1 MKSVRETEFAYIG
14 ERSYFRTGATGLMP
28 ERAIR
33 AGENYLR
40 QYAYSLCG
48 IDGEALRTAAK
59 KRLADFVGAEPEEIA
74 FTKGTSE
81 GIALLARGLELP
93 DGCNVLAVET
103 DFPGTLFPWFDEKRL
118 SVRLLPCHNG
128 AFSPEELFALAD
140 DNTAA
145 VIISLVQ
152 YQTGFLC
159 DIEQI
164 GTWCRERGILLL
176 VDAIQ
181 GLGRVPVDVKRM
193 GIDALACGGYKGLLG
208 TFGTGFLYMRK
219 ELIGRVRPFLL
230 DDLCYEDAPFPA
242 LYAALPSDKPAQD
255 GRRFEGGSQNNCGI
269 TVLDASV
276 SLLQEIGVECIRK
289 HVLKLETMLRESPSI
304 SCRAVGGAEP
314 ASWSGNLCLRL
325 KQGEATKLKNLLDE
339 QGILVNIYPELLR
352 IGIHIY
358 NSEED
363 VQKLRSALEEVL

>member
-1 MKSVRETEFAYIG
+1 MKTVRETEFAYIG

-40 QYAYSLCG
+40 QYASSLCG
-48 IDGEALRTAAK
+48 IDGEALRAAAK
-59 KRLADFVGAEPEEIA
+59 RRIADFVGAEPEELA
-74 FTKGTSE
+74 FTKGTGE
-81 GIALLARGLELP
+81 GIAILARGLELP
-93 DGCNVLAVET
+93 EGCNVLAVET

-128 AFSPEELFALAD
+128 AFTPEELFALAD
-140 DNTAA
+140 ENTAA
-145 VIISLVQ
+145 VLISLVQ

-159 DIEQI
+159 DIERI
-164 GTWCRERGILLL
+164 GKWCREQGILLL

-181 GLGRVPVDVKRM
+181 GLGRVPVDVKRI

-208 TFGTGFLYMRK
+208 TFGAGFLYLRK
-219 ELIGRVRPFLL
+219 ELVARVRPFLL

-242 LYAALPSDKPAQD
+242 IYHALPSDQPAQD
-255 GRRFEGGSQNNCGI
+255 CRRFEGGSQNNCGI
-269 TVLDASV
+269 AVLDASV
-276 SLLQEIGVECIRK
+276 SLLHEIGVERIREY
-289 HVLKLETMLRESPSI
+289 VLKLETMLRSSPAVA
-304 SCRAVGGAEP
+304 CRAIGGAEP

-325 KQGEATKLKNLLDE
+325 KQGEAEKLKKLLAE
-339 QGILVNIYPELLR
+339 REILVNIYPELLR